1 MISVLDDKTIPGR
14 FSASDA
20 SSRTPSPNALAAADA
35 LAQRGKGRSAQL
47 RRIFIER
54 ADIGM
59 PTPLARMI
67 RGGRGGEVRLKTY
80 MSMLFIAGKS
90 PHDVSYPARAWAT
103 LLNLEEPETKGA
115 RRINEAISWLEVNR
129 FVTVANN
136 PGHPSRV
143 TLLDESGDGNAYQ
156 LPGEVY
162 NKLRPTSGTEAAK
175 RNRYIKVP
183 PQFWTS
189 GWLAILSTPAVCMYL
204 VLLCAQTSEQVSEV
218 WFSPDQAQKL
228 YALSADTRSRGLA
241 ELREAGLVSVR
252 RKALSSD
259 IFDVKRF
266 RNAYTLNLDRL
277 EEPASVPVSDPERH
291 DLEV

>member
-1 MISVLDDKTIPGR
+1 MLDDKTIPGR

-103 LLNLEEPETKGA
+103 RATW
-115 RRINEAISWLEVNR
+115 S
-129 FVTVANN
+129 
-136 PGHPSRV
+136 
-143 TLLDESGDGNAYQ
+143 DAY
-156 LPGEVY
+156 
-162 NKLRPTSGTEAAK
+162 
-175 RNRYIKVP
+175 
-183 PQFWTS
+183 
-189 GWLAILSTPAVCMYL
+189 
-204 VLLCAQTSEQVSEV
+204 
-218 WFSPDQAQKL
+218 
-228 YALSADTRSRGLA
+228 
-241 ELREAGLVSVR
+241 AGLMSGSSPLPEAVS
-252 RKALSSD
+252 
-259 IFDVKRF
+259 
-266 RNAYTLNLDRL
+266 
-277 EEPASVPVSDPERH
+277 ASAGIGPV
-291 DLEV
+291 